1 MNFYMKFFTVS
12 LLAVFLFT
20 ACEEEENNEQGKD
33 GPGENEVWMENI
45 AFTPGEISVPVGTTV
60 KWVNKDDVDHTVT
73 SSEGFFDSGNISAG
87 EIYEYTFDSTGT
99 FGYVC
104 TLHSGMTGTV
114 IVGDSG
120 SNGDDD
126 SDGGGGGY

>member
-1 MNFYMKFFTVS
+1 MKRYMKIITAS

-20 ACEEEENNEQGKD
+20 ACEEDNEGSKE
-33 GPGENEVWMENI
+33 GPGDNEVWMENI
-45 AFTPGEISVPVGTTV
+45 AFNPQEKSVPVGTTV
-60 KWVNKDDVDHTVT
+60 KWINKDDVDHTVT
-73 SSEGFFDSGNISAG
+73 SSDGLFDSGNIAG
-87 EIYEYTFDSTGT
+87 GETYEYTFDSTGT
-99 FGYVC
+99 YDYVC

-126 SDGGGGGY
+126 GGGGGY